1 MRGWVL
7 LALFVWVPVS
17 ASDVSAT
24 LRVVPE
30 YHDVNRSSEFFLP
43 DATNPLPQQ
52 RSHQVLEIQSALKG
66 FHLLGTLSNFVAR
79 HKKPENDA
87 VLNELYLDFSL
98 ENEDFSIGKKV
109 MSWGVGFGFRPLDL
123 LQREN
128 RRRLYQNTLEGV
140 SLLAWEHFTRSG
152 AVTLV
157 YANPGAG
164 NHADVIDDESFAFK
178 YYQLLGDTDLQV
190 VARWSEQNQWEAGG
204 GFAQVVNDNLEWHGS
219 LLYQQ
224 HYGQLQH
231 RLLRTGGD
239 TLLATSNPV
248 EVHTAND
255 GIKAV
260 LGMSWTSMSGWS
272 TLLEAWYDDA
282 AYSKRQWRSIVKLT
296 QQQRILLGQPGVPDA
311 AVFGNIAWN
320 SQVFSASNWL
330 RQNLLLRIAHNGE
343 TLDPALD
350 LLYTPEDGGW
360 VTTATLGIEGN
371 QQRVDLKLR
380 YFSGPDTAA
389 YQIFPEQL
397 SMLVRWQWAFE

>member
-17 ASDVSAT
+17 ASDVST
-24 LRVVPE
+24 RLRVVPE

-43 DATNPLPQQ
+43 DAINPLPQQ

-66 FHLLGTLSNFVAR
+66 FHMLGTLSNFVAR

-98 ENEDFSIGKKV
+98 ANEDFSIGKKV

-204 GFAQVVNDNLEWHGS
+204 GGC
-219 LLYQQ
+219 
-224 HYGQLQH
+224 
-231 RLLRTGGD
+231 
-239 TLLATSNPV
+239 
-248 EVHTAND
+248 
-255 GIKAV
+255 
-260 LGMSWTSMSGWS
+260 
-272 TLLEAWYDDA
+272 
-282 AYSKRQWRSIVKLT
+282 
-296 QQQRILLGQPGVPDA
+296 PGC
-311 AVFGNIAWN
+311 
-320 SQVFSASNWL
+320 Q
-330 RQNLLLRIAHNGE
+330 
-343 TLDPALD
+343 
-350 LLYTPEDGGW
+350 
-360 VTTATLGIEGN
+360 
-371 QQRVDLKLR
+371 
-380 YFSGPDTAA
+380 
-389 YQIFPEQL
+389 
-397 SMLVRWQWAFE
+397 